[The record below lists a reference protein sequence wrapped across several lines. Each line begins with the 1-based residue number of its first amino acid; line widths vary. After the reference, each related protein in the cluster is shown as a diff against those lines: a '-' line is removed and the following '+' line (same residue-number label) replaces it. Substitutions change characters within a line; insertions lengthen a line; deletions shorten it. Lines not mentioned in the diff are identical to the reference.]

1 MDDPYAAT
9 RAPAPPPPPRRA
21 LFSGFVAAIYLL
33 ALFGTISSMGG
44 HSYRFS
50 KAGFLAEPSRTEEIE
65 DSLRL
70 NEKHRA

>member
-1 MDDPYAAT
+1 MDDPYAAA
-9 RAPAPPPPPRRA
+9 RAPVPQPRRT
-21 LFSGFVAAIYLL
+21 LFSGFVAAICLL
-33 ALFGTISSMGG
+33 ALFGTISFVGG